1 MKKVLIL
8 GAGMVVKPMVQYLL
22 DKGVLVN
29 IASRTLSKAEALIG
43 NHPNGKAIQ
52 WTVDQKDKLR
62 QLIADSDCVV
72 SLLPYTY
79 HVSVAEICL
88 EHKTNMITTSYVSE
102 EMQNL
107 NDRAKDC
114 GILILNEI
122 GLDPGIDHLSAQK
135 TIDKIHK
142 EGGSVIAFH
151 SYCGSLPAPDYSN
164 NPFRYK
170 FGWSP
175 RGVAL
180 AGRNRARYLKDG
192 KEILVPSDSLFSHY
206 FHMDIEGVGKME
218 VYPNRDS
225 IQYLARYNIEEAKEI
240 FRGTIRYPGWCDL
253 WFAISKLGL
262 LGTEEKDLSNTTY
275 AEFIRDLTG
284 SNGDDPRKA
293 VVDCLNYDIPE
304 EVLDKLEWLGL
315 FSDEKIPIDS
325 GGSIDALIVKLI
337 DKLSYKDGEK
347 DMVILQDEVV
357 AEIDGKREVFISKM
371 VDYGTVGEF
380 TAIARTV
387 SLPAAC
393 AVWLLLGG
401 KIEEKGV
408 YIPTSP
414 DIYEPILTE
423 LENVGIKLHEERGL
437 AGEEFGLEAKD
448 FANK

>member
-52 WTVDQKDKLR
+52 WTVDQKDKLY

-275 AEFIRDLTG
+275 AEFTRDLTG

>member
-107 NDRAKDC
+107 NNRAKDC

-122 GLDPGIDHLSAQK
+122 GLDPGIDHLSAQN

-293 VVDCLNYDIPE
+293 VVDCLNYDLPE

-325 GGSIDALIVKLI
+325 GGNIDALIVKLI